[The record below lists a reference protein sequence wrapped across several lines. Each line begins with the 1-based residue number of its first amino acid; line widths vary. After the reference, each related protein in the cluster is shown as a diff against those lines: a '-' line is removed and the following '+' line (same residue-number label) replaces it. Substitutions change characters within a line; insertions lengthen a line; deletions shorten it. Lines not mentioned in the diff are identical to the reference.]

1 MKRPAATGERGPAND
16 GRHPERSSRH
26 PERSEGSAVLNR
38 EPLYAPLTTMRAA
51 VLTDVDT
58 IELRDVPVVPPSA
71 HEVLVR
77 VQAVGLCGTD
87 LHIVAGHANYNR
99 DALGRP
105 RSLTEHPQILGHEIA
120 GEVVDVGSAARGVSV
135 GTRVVVDQGR
145 TCISE
150 LRRPPC
156 EYCISG
162 DSHQCEHYTEHGIT
176 GLPGGF
182 AEYVTVPA
190 SNVVALESSLEPE
203 LAALAE
209 PLGCV
214 LHSMDVVGRAVARY
228 RLGTADASRR
238 VRTILICGAGPA
250 GLLFVQYLRK
260 VAGFDDTLI
269 VSEPS
274 AVKRELAAR
283 FGAEVVDPTATNL
296 VEHLAE
302 RTSGRRAELVID
314 ASGAG
319 DVFRTLPGL
328 IRKQSTVLMYGHGH
342 AGADMS
348 LLNQVQFLEPTLVSP
363 VGASGGHDSDGRPL
377 TYVAA
382 LRLLERGTIDV
393 RPIVTHRYA
402 SLAAVPG
409 AFAGDHRRADYV
421 KGVVMP

>member
-1 MKRPAATGERGPAND
+1 MGMKAAGSGEQEAPA
-16 GRHPERSSRH
+16 RHR
-26 PERSEGSAVLNR
+26 ERSEGSAV
-38 EPLYAPLTTMRAA
+38 PAIMRAA
-51 VLTDVDT
+51 VLVDVDT
-58 IELRDVPVVPPSA
+58 IELRDVPVLPPRA

-105 RSLTEHPQILGHEIA
+105 LSLEDHPQILGHEIA
-120 GEVVDVGSAARGVSV
+120 GEIAEIGSTARGLAV
-135 GTRVVVDQGR
+135 GTRVIVDQGR
-145 TCISE
+145 TCVSE
-150 LRRPPC
+150 LRRPVC
-156 EYCISG
+156 EYCVTG

-190 SNVVALESSLEPE
+190 SNVVALESSLVPE

-214 LHSMDVVGRAVARY
+214 LHSTEVLQRAVARY
-228 RLGTADASRR
+228 TLGAAEPSHR
-238 VRTILICGAGPA
+238 VRTIVIFGAGPA
-250 GLLFVQYLRK
+250 GLLFVQYLRS
-260 VAGFDDTLI
+260 VVGFDGTLI
-269 VSEPS
+269 VSEPA
-274 AVKRELAAR
+274 AVKRELAVR
-283 FGAEVVDPTATNL
+283 FGAEVVDPASANL
-296 VEHLAE
+296 VEHVAE
-302 RTSGRRAELVID
+302 RTNGRRAELVID

-319 DVFRTLPGL
+319 DVFRVLPGL
-328 IRKQSTVLMYGHGH
+328 IRKQSTVLLYGHGH

-348 LLNQVQFLEPTLVSP
+348 LMNQVQFLEPTLVSP
-363 VGASGGHDSDGRPL
+363 VGASGGFESDGRPL
-377 TYVAA
+377 TYVTA

-402 SLAAVPG
+402 SLDAVPG
-409 AFAGDHRRADYV
+409 AFAGDHKQADYV

>member
-1 MKRPAATGERGPAND
+1 
-16 GRHPERSSRH
+16 
-26 PERSEGSAVLNR
+26 VLNPEAKVGSEFAR
-38 EPLYAPLTTMRAA
+38 TRTAPAVMRAA
-51 VLTDVDT
+51 VLVDVNKF
-58 IELRDVPVVPPSA
+58 ELRDVPVSPPA
-71 HEVLVR
+71 VHEVLVR

-105 RSLTEHPQILGHEIA
+105 LPLTEHPQILGHEIA
-120 GEVVDVGSAARGVSV
+120 GEIVDVGSAVRSLTV

-145 TCISE
+145 TCVSE
-150 LRRPPC
+150 GVQPLC
-156 EYCISG
+156 EYCLTG
-162 DSHQCEHYTEHGIT
+162 DSHQCAHYTEHGIT

-190 SNVVALESSLEPE
+190 SNVVALESPLEPE

-214 LHSMDVVGRAVARY
+214 LHSMDFVGRAASRY
-228 RLGTADASRR
+228 AIRADDSTRR

-250 GLLFVQYLRK
+250 GLLFVQYLRQ
-260 VAGFDDTLI
+260 VAGFDGTLI

-274 AVKRELAAR
+274 RLKRELAR
-283 FGAEVVDPTATNL
+283 QFGAEVVDPTATNL
-296 VEHLAE
+296 VEHMAE
-302 RTSGRRAELVID
+302 RTNGRRAEFLID

-319 DVFRTLPGL
+319 DVFQVLPGL
-328 IRKQSTVLMYGHGH
+328 IRKQSTVLLYGHGH

-348 LLNQVQFLEPTLVSP
+348 LMNQVQFLEPTLVSP
-363 VGASGGHDSDGRPL
+363 VGASGGHDADGRPL
-377 TYVAA
+377 TYVTA